1 MEKNQTGIEKILDP
15 IFNFFASDKF
25 YLPIIYIIVGIIAY
39 FIICFFIN
47 RISKVNIGKLKG
59 KKATNTY
66 IVAIDKRKMTIVSLI
81 KNVVK
86 YTIAIIII
94 IAILSLYGVDTT
106 SIIASIGIVGVVL
119 GLACQDIAKDF
130 LSGVFLIFDNA
141 YAVGDY
147 VEINGFTGEVISLGL
162 KTTKIKAYTGEVK
175 IISNSAF
182 TEVTNYNLKQS
193 KLVIEIPLSYD
204 CDIEKVEK
212 VLNDLV
218 PEIKAIPD
226 VRKEVELLGIERFES
241 SSIIYRIA
249 IDCSPMS
256 QYGVNRAVLK
266 LIKLTFDKNKIT
278 IPYEQLD
285 VHIKNK

>member
-1 MEKNQTGIEKILDP
+1 MKNNQTGIEKILDP

-193 KLVIEIPLSYD
+193 KLVIDIPLSYD

-256 QYGVNRAVLK
+256 QYGVNRAVLR

>member
-193 KLVIEIPLSYD
+193 KLVIDIPLSYD

>member
-1 MEKNQTGIEKILDP
+1 MENNQTGIEKILDP

-25 YLPIIYIIVGIIAY
+25 YLPIIYIIVGIITY

-193 KLVIEIPLSYD
+193 KLVIDIPLSYD

-226 VRKEVELLGIERFES
+226 VRKEVELLGVERFES

-256 QYGVNRAVLK
+256 QYGVNRAVLR

>member
-1 MEKNQTGIEKILDP
+1 MENNQTGIEKILDP

-193 KLVIEIPLSYD
+193 KLVIDIPLSYD

>member
-1 MEKNQTGIEKILDP
+1 MENNQTGIVKILDP

-193 KLVIEIPLSYD
+193 KLVIDIPLSYD

>member
-1 MEKNQTGIEKILDP
+1 MENNQTGIEKILDP
-15 IFNFFASDKF
+15 IFNFFFSDKF
-25 YLPIIYIIVGIIAY
+25 YLPIIYIIVGIITY
-39 FIICFFIN
+39 VIICFFIN

-193 KLVIEIPLSYD
+193 KLVIDIPLSYD

-256 QYGVNRAVLK
+256 QYGVNRAVLR

>member
-1 MEKNQTGIEKILDP
+1 MENNQTGIEKILDP

-193 KLVIEIPLSYD
+193 KLVIDIPLSYD

-266 LIKLTFDKNKIT
+266 LIKLTFDKNKIS
-278 IPYEQLD
+278 IPYDQLD

>member
-1 MEKNQTGIEKILDP
+1 MENNQTGIVKILDP

-193 KLVIEIPLSYD
+193 KLVIDIPLSYD

-256 QYGVNRAVLK
+256 QYGVNRAVLR

>member
-1 MEKNQTGIEKILDP
+1 MENNQTGIEKILDP

-193 KLVIEIPLSYD
+193 KLVIDIPLSYD

-256 QYGVNRAVLK
+256 QYGVNRAVLR

>member
-1 MEKNQTGIEKILDP
+1 MENNQTGIEKILDP

-47 RISKVNIGKLKG
+47 HISKVNIGKLKG

-86 YTIAIIII
+86 YTIAVIII

-147 VEINGFTGEVISLGL
+147 VEINGFKGEVISLGL

-193 KLVIEIPLSYD
+193 KLVIDIPLSYD

>member
-1 MEKNQTGIEKILDP
+1 MENNQTGIEKILDP

-25 YLPIIYIIVGIIAY
+25 YLPIIYIIVGIITY
-39 FIICFFIN
+39 FIICFFTN

-193 KLVIEIPLSYD
+193 KLVIDIPLSYD

-256 QYGVNRAVLK
+256 QYGVNRAVLR

>member
-1 MEKNQTGIEKILDP
+1 MENNQNILEKILDP

-25 YLPIIYIIVGIIAY
+25 YLPIIYIIVGIISY

-47 RISKVNIGKLKG
+47 RISKVHIGKLRG

-81 KNVVK
+81 KNIVK

-193 KLVIEIPLSYD
+193 KLVVEIPLSYD

-212 VLNDLV
+212 VLNDLI
-218 PEIKAIPD
+218 PEIKALPD

-249 IDCSPMS
+249 IACSPMS

-278 IPYEQLD
+278 IPYDQLD

>member
-1 MEKNQTGIEKILDP
+1 MENNQTGIEKILDP

-193 KLVIEIPLSYD
+193 KLVIDIPLSYD

-256 QYGVNRAVLK
+256 QYGVNRAVLR

-278 IPYEQLD
+278 IPYDQLD

>member
-1 MEKNQTGIEKILDP
+1 MENNQTGIEKILDP

-86 YTIAIIII
+86 YTIAVIII

-193 KLVIEIPLSYD
+193 KLVIDIPLSYD

-256 QYGVNRAVLK
+256 QYGVNRAVLR

>member
-1 MEKNQTGIEKILDP
+1 MENNQTGIEKILDP

-193 KLVIEIPLSYD
+193 KLVIDIPLSYD

-256 QYGVNRAVLK
+256 QYGVNRAVLR
-266 LIKLTFDKNKIT
+266 LIKLTCDKNKIT

>member
-1 MEKNQTGIEKILDP
+1 MENNQTGIEKILDP

-193 KLVIEIPLSYD
+193 KLDIDIPLSYD

-218 PEIKAIPD
+218 PEIKALPD

-241 SSIIYRIA
+241 SNIIYRIA

-256 QYGVNRAVLK
+256 QYGVNRAVLR

>member
-1 MEKNQTGIEKILDP
+1 MENNQTGIEKILDP

-193 KLVIEIPLSYD
+193 KLVIDIPLSYD

-241 SSIIYRIA
+241 SNIIYRIA

-256 QYGVNRAVLK
+256 QYGVNRAVLR

>member
-1 MEKNQTGIEKILDP
+1 MENNQTGIEKILDP

-25 YLPIIYIIVGIIAY
+25 YLPIIYIIVGIITY
-39 FIICFFIN
+39 VIICFFIN

-86 YTIAIIII
+86 YMIAIIII

-193 KLVIEIPLSYD
+193 KLVIDIPLSYD

-256 QYGVNRAVLK
+256 QYGVNRAVLR

>member
-1 MEKNQTGIEKILDP
+1 MENNQTGIVKILDP

-47 RISKVNIGKLKG
+47 HISKVNIGKLKG

-86 YTIAIIII
+86 YTIAVIII

-147 VEINGFTGEVISLGL
+147 VEINGFKGEVISLGL

-193 KLVIEIPLSYD
+193 KLLIDIPLSYD

-218 PEIKAIPD
+218 PEIKALPD

-241 SSIIYRIA
+241 SNIIYRIA

-256 QYGVNRAVLK
+256 QYGVNRAVLR

>member
-175 IISNSAF
+175 IISNSAIN
-182 TEVTNYNLKQS
+182 EVTNYNLKQS
-193 KLVIEIPLSYD
+193 KLVIDIPLSYD

>member
-1 MEKNQTGIEKILDP
+1 MENNQTGIVKILDP

-147 VEINGFTGEVISLGL
+147 VEINGFKGEVISLGL

-193 KLVIEIPLSYD
+193 KLVIDIPLSYD

-218 PEIKAIPD
+218 PEIKALPD

-241 SSIIYRIA
+241 SNIIYRIA

-256 QYGVNRAVLK
+256 QYGVNRAVLR